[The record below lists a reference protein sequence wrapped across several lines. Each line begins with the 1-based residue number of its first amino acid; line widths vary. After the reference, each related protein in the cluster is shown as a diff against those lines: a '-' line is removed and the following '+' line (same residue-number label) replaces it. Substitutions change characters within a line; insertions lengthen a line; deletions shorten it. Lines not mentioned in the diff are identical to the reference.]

1 MSKEL
6 KDFAN
11 LCKKIKEQG
20 YLTSNDKE
28 KLESIFGERAERA
41 LELVFL
47 NRVKKY
53 RFMPSNIT
61 FWVVV
66 GKTNEYL
73 VIPESNFCT
82 CDDYLFSFFRGE
94 QPFCSHLIAQRIAEA
109 LGEIEEI
116 EESDDYYASLIDQFV
131 SVR

>member
-6 KDFAN
+6 KDFASI
-11 LCKKIKEQG
+11 CEKIGKRG

-28 KLESIFGERAERA
+28 KLQDIFGERAERA

-53 RFMPSNIT
+53 KFTPSNIT
-61 FWVVV
+61 LWVVV

-73 VIPESNFCT
+73 VIPESRFCM
-82 CDDYLFSFFRGE
+82 CDDFLFSFFKGE
-94 QPFCSHLIAQRIAEA
+94 QPFCSHLIAQKIAEV
-109 LGEIEEI
+109 LGEVEEI
-116 EESDDYYASLIDQFV
+116 EESDEYYFPLVEEFV
-131 SVR
+131 SLR

>member
-6 KDFAN
+6 KDFAS
-11 LCKKIKEQG
+11 LCEKIRERG
-20 YLTSNDKE
+20 FLTSNDKE
-28 KLESIFGERAERA
+28 NLQKFFGERAERA

-53 RFMPSNIT
+53 KFMPSNIT

-82 CDDYLFSFFRGE
+82 CDDFLFSFFKGE

-116 EESDDYYASLIDQFV
+116 AESDDYYTSLIDEFV
-131 SVR
+131 SIK